1 MAMDSTFTKEVN
13 QTAELFRKFWPCVT
27 DDNNLTLHGFR
38 RFKTTHLLNL
48 RFLEHDIAEVDRK
61 IYQAG
66 LSLGCEP
73 SSRDRLG
80 LRNGTHDPNV
90 PVLEDTIKRDLIL
103 NIRDLLQKYGMQTLT
118 LRFFQAIANL
128 YIDEGLM
135 AFSSIMAMETVSL
148 LDDGMQSSL
157 RTDLTLYEKYNT
169 RLIRAD
175 LGARSRIDPFQRWL
189 HKRLRAFR
197 YWRIA
202 NKQDDPES
210 STVSTQDY
218 WVRQNTVL
226 IANIVGRMIAAIM
239 ASSFLVA
246 PLAML
251 SSRPIEGSQL
261 AIVCIFVVF
270 FATVVTAMWRVSSYE
285 MMAVSAAY
293 TAVLSVFMSS
303 SS

>member
-103 NIRDLLQKYGMQTLT
+103 NIRDLLQKY
-118 LRFFQAIANL
+118 
-128 YIDEGLM
+128 DEGLM

-218 WVRQNTVL
+218 WHLAFKKQHQATLRIFISHHRWKDGEPTEEEALMMLNHGDYSASPVPAVFMFVPGMPVVVNQNTHQDL
-226 IANIVGRMIAAIM
+226 K
-239 ASSFLVA
+239 
-246 PLAML
+246 L
-251 SSRPIEGSQL
+251 SMGL
-261 AIVCIFVVF
+261 AILPC
-270 FATVVTAMWRVSSYE
+270 VTGQRPR
-285 MMAVSAAY
+285 
-293 TAVLSVFMSS
+293 
-303 SS
+303 